1 MKKKLAVML
10 CLVLAVAVLAG
21 CAKKAPEATATP
33 AATEA
38 VTDAPAA
45 TDTPATDAP
54 ATEATPTTNG

>member
-38 VTDAPAA
+38 VTDAPA
-45 TDTPATDAP
+45 TDAP